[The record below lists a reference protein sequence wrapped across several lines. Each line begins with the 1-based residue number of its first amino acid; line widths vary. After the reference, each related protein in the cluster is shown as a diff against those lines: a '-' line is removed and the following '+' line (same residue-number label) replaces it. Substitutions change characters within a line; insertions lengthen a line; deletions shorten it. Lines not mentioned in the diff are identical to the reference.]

1 MGNKHFIQSFF
12 YSRKRRIKKVMERKI
27 VNIKENLVKEP
38 DFINFEREGE
48 EIKVVNFRQVK
59 NYGKGNE
66 YYNSL
71 AYGDK

>member
-1 MGNKHFIQSFF
+1 
-12 YSRKRRIKKVMERKI
+12 MERKI